1 MGLSGKIPQN
11 EKAHSGLLLGAFIR
25 ASGEMAD
32 AQASGACIRKDV
44 GVQVPPRPPIMLQN
58 FWDKRTLR
66 VGHLFEVDSFC
77 SD

>member
-1 MGLSGKIPQN
+1 
-11 EKAHSGLLLGAFIR
+11 
-25 ASGEMAD
+25 
-32 AQASGACIRKDV
+32 
-44 GVQVPPRPPIMLQN
+44 MLQN

>member
-44 GVQVPPRPPIMLQN
+44 GVQVPPRPPKQCSRLVTE
-58 FWDKRTLR
+58 KRGFLI
-66 VGHLFEVDSFC
+66 LA
-77 SD
+77 